1 MSSPSDDPFGY
12 DSEAVSLSPI
22 KKSAEFQNFKNP
34 NPKNGEPEEKSEEPK
49 KPARERRFFK
59 NRAKARPVSYQFS
72 TGNSE
77 PKDDTFK
84 MPSLPGAPGAS
95 LPGTSSL
102 QTAKNQGSNPSN
114 NQVVIPVAERLSESQ
129 SRDADLAM
137 DVKWYLDGI
146 KSHQGKY

>member
-1 MSSPSDDPFGY
+1 
-12 DSEAVSLSPI
+12 
-22 KKSAEFQNFKNP
+22 
-34 NPKNGEPEEKSEEPK
+34 
-49 KPARERRFFK
+49 
-59 NRAKARPVSYQFS
+59 
-72 TGNSE
+72 
-77 PKDDTFK
+77 

-102 QTAKNQGSNPSN
+102 QTAKNQCSNPSN

-146 KSHQGKY
+146 KSHQGTYKF